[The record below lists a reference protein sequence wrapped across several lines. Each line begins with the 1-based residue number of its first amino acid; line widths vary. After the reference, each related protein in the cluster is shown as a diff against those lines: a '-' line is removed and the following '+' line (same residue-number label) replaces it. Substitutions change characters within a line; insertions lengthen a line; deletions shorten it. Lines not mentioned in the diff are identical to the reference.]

1 MLEQDM
7 EDATPAQTQQE
18 ILDTNHGRGV
28 VMDMAHRL
36 PMING
41 QVRRNIA
48 MIPSNSAPHLA
59 IENTIHVP
67 FYQAL
72 HDIFKDY

>member
-36 PMING
+36 PVING

-48 MIPSNSAPHLA
+48 MIPSNSVPHLV